1 MLRTLARTL
10 SLAALVPFL
19 LAGSPAVAATKAQR
33 METCKFGADHDK
45 LSGKKRS
52 DFMKHCMAN
61 TNYEPAARQKALKK
75 SEAVLDSEPIPLG
88 HRQTIRRYFE
98 AIRPTQAETDK
109 VNEATKQ

>member
-61 TNYEPAARQKALKK
+61 SDYEPAARKKALQKSKSAKK
-75 SEAVLDSEPIPLG
+75 PATQQKTAAPKP
-88 HRQTIRRYFE
+88 
-98 AIRPTQAETDK
+98 PT
-109 VNEATKQ
+109 TKQ

>member
-1 MLRTLARTL
+1 MLRTLAWTL

-45 LSGKKRS
+45 LTGKKRS

-61 TNYEPAARQKALKK
+61 SDYEPAARKKALQAAKK
-75 SEAVLDSEPIPLG
+75 SKKTKKPATHHKMATPNPPVKP
-88 HRQTIRRYFE
+88 QTT
-98 AIRPTQAETDK
+98 TQ
-109 VNEATKQ
+109 Q